1 MNRRIHPDDLGQ
13 SPYKEVIQTLTY
25 QWVQATLPA
34 DELVYADYVR
44 SVSTLLLTTQ
54 SPERTTTIV
63 QAVLQQAIDLRKTAA
78 WVDEELKF
86 EGMLEGADR
95 ADFLLFE
102 LHQAGSPD
110 DAQLDRYNERIK
122 RFATRSE

>member
-1 MNRRIHPDDLGQ
+1 MNRRIHPDDLGH
-13 SPYKEVIQTLTY
+13 SPYKEVIQTLLY
-25 QWVQATLPA
+25 QWVQAALPA
-34 DELVYADYVR
+34 DELVYADYAR

-54 SPERTTTIV
+54 NPDRTTTIV
-63 QAVLQQAIDLRKTAA
+63 RAVLKQAVDLYKTSA

-102 LHQAGSPD
+102 LHQTGTPD
-110 DAQLDRYNERIK
+110 DAQLDRYNERIS
-122 RFATRSE
+122 RFETRNE